1 MSTHPCH
8 WDQEG
13 NSEVFLNA
21 CLNPEMPPPPKPQ
34 AFFLGAE
41 GCHLRK
47 AGITSK
53 FLWREK
59 SLMKSSECQN
69 FSTGFPPKRFPAV
82 ERGWPAECRV
92 SGSIRPPHP
101 PCWSVR
107 SAWNS
112 PSAGS
117 LLRAFSRRHP
127 RGSIYSTRVTGAI
140 ARRWPRDLIKRF
152 PPSPEW
158 EPWLPPHLHSDSPV
172 FCGDG
177 RPDPGPN

>member
-8 WDQEG
+8 WDKEG

-21 CLNPEMPPPPKPQ
+21 CLKPEMPPPPKPH

-53 FLWREK
+53 FLWRER

-82 ERGWPAECRV
+82 ERGWPVECRV

-101 PCWSVR
+101 P
-107 SAWNS
+107 AE
-112 PSAGS
+112 
-117 LLRAFSRRHP
+117 AFARPEIALP
-127 RGSIYSTRVTGAI
+127 RGPCSGLSPAGTHVALFTLLELPALSPATG
-140 ARRWPRDLIKRF
+140 
-152 PPSPEW
+152 
-158 EPWLPPHLHSDSPV
+158 
-172 FCGDG
+172 
-177 RPDPGPN
+177 PGI